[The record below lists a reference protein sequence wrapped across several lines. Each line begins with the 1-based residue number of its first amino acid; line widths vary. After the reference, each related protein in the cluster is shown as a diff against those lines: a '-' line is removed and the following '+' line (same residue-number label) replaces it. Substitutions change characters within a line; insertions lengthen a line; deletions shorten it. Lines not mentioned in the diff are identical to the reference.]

1 MMGILKKLSMLT
13 NRLHEFSN
21 GERMEDD
28 TLMLSDTPAGN
39 DTILNDDNPDGAPVM
54 SVKAAQEQVEMA
66 SRQFSKHLIPGQVAP
81 TASPNVRRLEQQ
93 PMAQY
98 DSYQQMPPVRR
109 MAPSQMMQQ
118 VPQAPPPVQPQPMQY
133 QQQPMMPAQPYY
145 PPPQYYPPQQIPYQ
159 APQQGMSDGFGAP
172 FSEIYVT
179 SNNEYECWID
189 LPGMDKDS
197 LTVRVFH
204 NALEVS
210 GTRRLRSESNPSG
223 KRGKRSLKIIAV
235 NSSVPRYLLDKFKY
249 TFPFIK
255 PVDEDNI
262 SAEYVDGQLHVVI
275 SVLSSEKGVKV
286 AVKI

>member
-1 MMGILKKLSMLT
+1 
-13 NRLHEFSN
+13 
-21 GERMEDD
+21 MEDD

-39 DTILNDDNPDGAPVM
+39 DKILNDDNPDGAPVM
-54 SVKAAQEQVEMA
+54 SVKSAQEQVEMA

>member
-1 MMGILKKLSMLT
+1 MGILKKLSMLT

-39 DTILNDDNPDGAPVM
+39 DKILNDDNPDGAPVM

>member
-1 MMGILKKLSMLT
+1 MGILKKLSMLT

-21 GERMEDD
+21 GERMEDN

-39 DTILNDDNPDGAPVM
+39 DKILNDDNPDGAPVM

>member
-1 MMGILKKLSMLT
+1 
-13 NRLHEFSN
+13 
-21 GERMEDD
+21 MEDN

-39 DTILNDDNPDGAPVM
+39 DKILNDDNPDGAPVM

>member
-1 MMGILKKLSMLT
+1 MGILKKLSILT

-39 DTILNDDNPDGAPVM
+39 DKILNDDNPDGAPVM

>member
-1 MMGILKKLSMLT
+1 MGILKKLSMLT

-54 SVKAAQEQVEMA
+54 SVNAAQEQVEMA

>member
-1 MMGILKKLSMLT
+1 MGILKKLSMLT

>member
-1 MMGILKKLSMLT
+1 MEILKKLSMLT

-54 SVKAAQEQVEMA
+54 SVNAAQEQVEMA

>member
-1 MMGILKKLSMLT
+1 MGILKKLSILT

-21 GERMEDD
+21 GERMEDN

-39 DTILNDDNPDGAPVM
+39 DKILNDDNPDGAPVM

>member
-21 GERMEDD
+21 GERMEDN

-39 DTILNDDNPDGAPVM
+39 DKILNDDNPDGAPVM
-54 SVKAAQEQVEMA
+54 SVNAAQEQVEMA